1 MNGAEKLQTPTGYS
15 WPALCQGQV
24 EEVGEVLG
32 LCPPHLLL
40 RLFCQQH
47 LALPLQHQLDL
58 SSLGLANKL

>member
-24 EEVGEVLG
+24 EEVGEVLD